1 MKRLFKWLETKFS
14 RHSATVG
21 VDEPHT
27 TVRVRVKPKDTA
39 EEEYSVEVAF
49 DASVP
54 GRVESDKPGRDIQM
68 PNIYDCEDPFK
79 KPKLNIRYKSS
90 PDACEST
97 GFDPYNS
104 GSFETSK
111 SRESRSRK

>member
-1 MKRLFKWLETKFS
+1 MKRFLKWLETKFY
-14 RHSATVG
+14 RHSAAVE

-27 TVRVRVKPKDTA
+27 TVRVKTKDTA

-54 GRVESDKPGRDIQM
+54 GRVESDKPGKDIQM

-79 KPKLNIRYKSS
+79 KQQLKTLDQSS
-90 PDACEST
+90 PDASEST

-111 SRESRSRK
+111 SCSRK

>member
-1 MKRLFKWLETKFS
+1 MKRFLKWLETKFS

-39 EEEYSVEVAF
+39 EEGYSVEVAF

-54 GRVESDKPGRDIQM
+54 GRVESDKPGKDIQM

-79 KPKLNIRYKSS
+79 KQQLKTLDQSS
-90 PDACEST
+90 PDASEST
-97 GFDPYNS
+97 GLDPYNS
-104 GSFETSK
+104 GSFDTSK